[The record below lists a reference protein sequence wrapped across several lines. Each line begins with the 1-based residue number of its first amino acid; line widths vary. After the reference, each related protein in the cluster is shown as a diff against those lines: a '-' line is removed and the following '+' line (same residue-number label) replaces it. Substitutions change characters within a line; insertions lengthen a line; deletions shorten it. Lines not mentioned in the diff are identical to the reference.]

1 MNRKLN
7 NFSNKDKKNSP
18 MLSRSSQ
25 VPHSSKNTFLQHWKG
40 LLRFEKDDNT
50 SVIRLNYPWLL
61 IVSIGMLIWYS
72 FSFTPA
78 TAAIAAVINGLLLI
92 SYSWARHIARHTS
105 AHRKLKYSAFQV
117 HDELEEEITLKNTGI
132 LPIIWAQ
139 FRDNSTLPNHDIT
152 SVRASTANSSITW
165 IAKTTCKQRG
175 VFNLGPL
182 TILMS
187 DPVGI
192 FTIEQICSQIE
203 EVVIYPQLA
212 KLPANIL
219 PQTRSVGDQRKLHQP
234 LPAETINAFTTRPYV
249 PGDPLRRLHWPRT
262 ARENELFVKIFEPES
277 SGNVWLIP
285 DYDAAV
291 QCGQGSESTSEFLAT
306 LLASLSNR
314 LLREHMSVGMFSWT
328 DHQSIVLPRRGKPHH
343 WNLLKAIAPLQPT
356 DNRPMA
362 QVIHTALTLTSARDL
377 IIIVTPS
384 LNTDWA
390 NLQTQNNL
398 MTILLDPEPFSGKSG
413 ADKAAQHLQARN
425 IPTRILH
432 RDEIQPLRAAY
443 GPLSRWEFLVL
454 STGRVIVLQK
464 PHQKSLVQETR
475 SMP

>member
-1 MNRKLN
+1 MFLR
-7 NFSNKDKKNSP
+7 S
-18 MLSRSSQ
+18 SRSQ
-25 VPHSSKNTFLQHWKG
+25 HSAITTLFQCLKG
-40 LLRFEKDDNT
+40 LFCFENDGNK
-50 SVIRLNYPWLL
+50 SIVRLKYPWLP
-61 IVSIGMLIWYS
+61 IVGLGVLLWYC
-72 FSFTPA
+72 FSLTPA
-78 TAAIAAVINGLLLI
+78 TAGIAAMINGLLLL
-92 SYSWARHIARHTS
+92 SYVWARHIARHTS

-139 FRDNSTLPNHDIT
+139 FRDNSTLPDHDIT

-165 IAKTTCKQRG
+165 VAKTTCKQRG

-187 DPVGI
+187 DPIGV
-192 FTIEQICSQIE
+192 FTIEQTCSQIE

-234 LPAETINAFTTRPYV
+234 LPAETINAFTTRPYI

-262 ARENELFVKIFEPES
+262 ARENKLYVKIFEPES
-277 SGNVWLIP
+277 SGNIWLIP
-285 DYDAAV
+285 DYDAAAH
-291 QCGQGSESTSEFLAT
+291 CGQGSESSSEVLAT
-306 LLASLSNR
+306 LMASLSNR
-314 LLREHMSVGMFSWT
+314 LLREHMAVGMFAWT

-356 DNRPMA
+356 ENRPLAEVMR
-362 QVIHTALTLTSARDL
+362 TALTLTSARDL
-377 IIIVTPS
+377 IILVTPS

-398 MTILLDPEPFSGKSG
+398 MSILLDPEPFSGQSG
-413 ADKAAQHLQARN
+413 ADTTAQYLQARN

-432 RDEIQPLRAAY
+432 RDEIQPLKAAY

-464 PHQKSLVQETR
+464 PHQSPSGQEMRAT
-475 SMP
+475 P